1 MITGMRPII
10 YAALIFLFFAFTCK
24 PNRSGIMENN
34 TIVRIETSFGNIDIL
49 LYDETPDH
57 RDNFIKL
64 VNDGFYNNLL
74 FHRVIENFM
83 IQGGD
88 PLSRDAEEGT
98 QIGSGGPGY
107 TIPAEIHNHIFHK
120 KGALA
125 SARLG
130 DNVNP
135 ERESSGSQFYI
146 VHGNVIS
153 QFQLDEM
160 ESKINDQQKQQFASQ
175 LFRDLEREYLNKDT
189 EPDYHTINEQVS
201 NLVKEHFNE
210 TQLFK
215 FSDEQIE
222 AYTTIGGTP
231 HLDRAYTVFGE
242 TIEGF
247 DVIDK
252 IAAVET
258 GSGSRPLSDVIIKRI
273 TILN

>member
-1 MITGMRPII
+1 MFTGMRPII
-10 YAALIFLFFAFTCK
+10 YMALIFLFLAFTCK
-24 PNRSGIMENN
+24 SKRSGVMENN
-34 TIVRIETSFGNIDIL
+34 TVVRIETSYGNIDIL
-49 LYDETPDH
+49 LYDETPVH

-64 VNDGFYNNLL
+64 INEEFYNNLL
-74 FHRVIENFM
+74 FHRVINNFM

-88 PLSRDAEEGT
+88 PLSRDAEEDT

-135 ERESSGSQFYI
+135 EKESSGSQFYI
-146 VHGNVIS
+146 VHGNVFS
-153 QFQLDEM
+153 HLQLEEM
-160 ESKINDQQKQQFASQ
+160 ENKINDQKKQQFASQ
-175 LFRDLEREYLNKDT
+175 QFRDLEREYLNNDT
-189 EPDYHTINEQVS
+189 EPDYQVINEQVS
-201 NLVKEHFNE
+201 NLVKDHFNE
-210 TQLFK
+210 TNLFK
-215 FSDEQIE
+215 FSAEQIE

-231 HLDRAYTVFGE
+231 HLDMAYTVFGE